1 MHKGAITDKEN
12 VAPQQ
17 VDMSGMATITQKQ
30 FSGKHKEITEEQRQL
45 INDLTADP
53 FILDEDRADIEQ
65 FISRFPLL
73 WKSYIPVSIIG
84 EGIILILIACVCR
97 NV

>member
-1 MHKGAITDKEN
+1 MHHINGAKHDKEN
-12 VAPQQ
+12 DAPKGE
-17 VDMSGMATITQKQ
+17 MSGMANITQKQ
-30 FSGKHKEITEEQRQL
+30 FSGKQKEITDEQRQL

-84 EGIILILIACVCR
+84 EGT
-97 NV
+97 NNYQW

>member
-1 MHKGAITDKEN
+1 
-12 VAPQQ
+12 
-17 VDMSGMATITQKQ
+17 MANITQKQ
-30 FSGKHKEITEEQRQL
+30 FSGKQKEITDEQRQL

-84 EGIILILIACVCR
+84 EGT
-97 NV
+97 NNYQW